1 MSQELLKVLEK
12 GITTLNLNVDSET
25 QTLLIQYVTLLHKW
39 NKIYN
44 LTAVR
49 HKKTMVSVH
58 LLDSLAILPYIKG
71 KTVLDVGSGGGL
83 PGIVL
88 AVCMPDKQ
96 FVLID
101 SNSKK
106 TRFLKQAVT
115 ELKLNNVAVEHVR
128 AESFEYETNFDQ
140 IVSRAYT
147 NLQAFI
153 KSTCHLAT
161 IKTEYL
167 AMKGIIP
174 LEEITELEPEY
185 TIKSLTLNVPNVEGQ
200 RHLITMT
207 SK

>member
-1 MSQELLKVLEK
+1 MSQELLKILEN
-12 GITTLNLNVDSET
+12 GLTTLNLTVNPDV
-25 QTLLIQYVTLLHKW
+25 QAQLIQYITLLHKW

-49 HKKTMVSVH
+49 HKKAMVSAH
-58 LLDSLAILPYIKG
+58 LLDSLAILPYITG
-71 KTVLDVGSGGGL
+71 DTVLDVGSGGGL

-88 AVCMPDKQ
+88 ALCLPEKQ

-115 ELKLNNVAVEHVR
+115 ELKLTNVTVEHVR
-128 AESFEYETNFDQ
+128 AESYEFETSFDQ

-153 KSTCHLAT
+153 KTTCHLAT
-161 IKTEYL
+161 TKTEYL
-167 AMKGIIP
+167 AMKGQIP
-174 LEEITELEPEY
+174 LDEITELEQEY
-185 TIKSLTLNVPNVEGQ
+185 TIKSVTLNVPNVEGQ
-200 RHLITMT
+200 RHLIIMT